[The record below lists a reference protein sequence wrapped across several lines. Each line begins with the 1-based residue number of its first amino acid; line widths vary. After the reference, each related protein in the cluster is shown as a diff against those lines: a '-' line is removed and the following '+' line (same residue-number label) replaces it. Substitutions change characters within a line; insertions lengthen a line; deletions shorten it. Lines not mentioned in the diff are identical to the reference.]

1 MKKTLLFVLT
11 LAMLLSL
18 CACSGS
24 GETPNTEATT
34 PPVEES
40 TDTQKP
46 TMEELLS
53 TATEIDGYTFF
64 QEYDDNK
71 VKHSSDYNEKVCL
84 VEGTIYEIEADHIAV
99 TDSNLKVNIYLP
111 TEEIVE
117 LQKGQY
123 VEIVGIVENIG
134 FEQNMSLIWVTVDFN
149 TGYIVNT
156 VYEKTGQVMNS
167 DYTVEGKHTY
177 ELLCKNSQGNN
188 YFVILELTAE
198 QAEPLTAGQEITV
211 EGNLFLNN
219 TTLVMR
225 NITIK

>member
-1 MKKTLLFVLT
+1 MKKLVLLVLS
-11 LAMLLSL
+11 LAMVVSL
-18 CACSGS
+18 CACGGS
-24 GETPNTEATT
+24 GETPNNDETTPSVEENTEA
-34 PPVEES
+34 
-40 TDTQKP
+40 QKQ
-46 TMEELLS
+46 TMDELLS
-53 TATEIDGYTFF
+53 TAIEIDGYTFF
-64 QEYDDNK
+64 QEYNDNK
-71 VKHSSDYNEKVCL
+71 VKHSSDYNEKSCL
-84 VEGTIYEIEADHIAV
+84 VEGNIYEIEADHIVV

-156 VYEKTGQVMNS
+156 VYEKTGQVMIS
-167 DYTVEGKHTY
+167 DYTVDGKHTY

-211 EGNLFLNN
+211 AGDLFLNN
-219 TTLVMR
+219 NSLVMR